1 MLRASGLCVGVRRTE
16 PRSAQE
22 ELHGT
27 ENGDIQE
34 KGPGKLLQVEGKEE
48 ADNSELQH
56 LVE

>member
-1 MLRASGLCVGVRRTE
+1 MGVRRTE
-16 PRSAQE
+16 PRPAQE

-34 KGPGKLLQVEGKEE
+34 KGPGKVLQVEGKEE